1 MNGDLGQSTRAIRAG
16 AHQFVDDQHSE
27 ALVLTSSY
35 TFDDAEDAAEKFADR
50 RPGNVYVR
58 FTNPTVRAFE
68 ERVAALEGAADAV
81 ATGSGMA
88 AYLAVSLALLEQ
100 GDHVLLAEGIF
111 GTTTKLYQHY
121 LRKFGVATTIV
132 DVRDNAAWLAAIRPR
147 TKLIVVETPTNPLL
161 RVADLGFLVSMAR
174 SQQAYLVVD
183 NTLCTP
189 IFQQPHTIGADLVVH
204 SAGKYLDGQGRC
216 GGGVVTGGGELIS
229 AVRGVLRTVGPSL
242 SPFNAWVFVKS
253 METLPIRMRA
263 HSEKACEIFAWLSNR
278 DDLEA
283 VYFTGDPR
291 HPQAELIAKQQTG
304 HGGLLSFTIRG
315 GQPRAW
321 RFIDNLRLISNTT
334 NIGDTKS
341 MITHPATTT
350 HGRLSE
356 EAKAAAGIAPN
367 LVRLSVGLEDTTDIL
382 ADLHQALLAG

>member
-1 MNGDLGQSTRAIRAG
+1 MTGDHGRATRAIRAG

-35 TFDDAEDAAEKFADR
+35 TFDDADDAAEKFAER
-50 RPGNVYVR
+50 RPGNVYIR

-68 ERVAALEGAADAV
+68 ERIAALEGAADAV

-88 AYLAVSLALLEQ
+88 AYLAISLALLEQ

-121 LRKFGVATTIV
+121 LKKFGVATTIV
-132 DVRDNAAWLAAIRPR
+132 DVRDNAAWLAAIGPR

-161 RVADLGFLVSMAR
+161 RVADLGFLVSTAR
-174 SQQAYLVVD
+174 SHGAYLVVD

-216 GGGVVTGGGELIS
+216 GGGVVTGSGELIS
-229 AVRGVLRTVGPSL
+229 AIRGVLRTVGPSM

-253 METLPIRMRA
+253 LETLPIRMRA
-263 HSEKACEIFAWLSNR
+263 HSEKACEVFAWLSDR

-283 VYFTGDPR
+283 VYFTGDPA

-315 GQPRAW
+315 GRAEAW
-321 RFIDNLRLISNTT
+321 RFIDNLRLVSNTT

-341 MITHPATTT
+341 MVTHPATTT
-350 HGRLSE
+350 HGRLSPQ
-356 EAKAAAGIAPN
+356 AKAAAGIAPN
-367 LVRLSVGLEDTTDIL
+367 LVRLSVGLEDTTDLL
-382 ADLHQALLAG
+382 ADLHQALLAR